1 MLRATLLS
9 LLLLSSALADEVKWA
24 ASYDDGLK
32 AAKEAGKP
40 LLIDFFKVWC
50 GWCKKLDAETF
61 PDEKVVKALNE
72 GFICVLVDAE
82 KGAAPDL
89 PKKSKIPECPVVLFL
104 DGEGDPL
111 YRFNGFLP
119 PAQFLDELKKPVEVA
134 KKFAAL
140 KESLAKAP
148 DDPKLNYD
156 FGVALAQR
164 GRKDEAHTAF
174 EKVQKPD
181 PDDKAGF
188 GDDIAL
194 AHVEEQFLEGAFADA
209 EESLK
214 ALMEKYKAGDQMPR
228 AYLYLGFAQS
238 RQNRSDQAVAT
249 WKAGSEKYPNAPEI
263 KQALELIKKAEAGKK
278 DEPK

>member
-24 ASYDDGLK
+24 ATYDDGLK

-40 LLIDFFKVWC
+40 LLVDFFEVWC

-61 PDEKVVKALNE
+61 PDEKVVKALND
-72 GFICVLVDAE
+72 GFVCVRIDAE
-82 KGAAPDL
+82 KGDGVALA
-89 PKKSKIPECPVVLFL
+89 KKWKVPECPLVLFL

-119 PAQFLDELKKPVEVA
+119 PAQFLDELKKPVEAA

-140 KESLAKAP
+140 KEALAKAP
-148 DDPKLNYD
+148 DDPKANYD

-164 GRKDEAHTAF
+164 GRRDEAHAAF
-174 EKVQKPD
+174 ERVQKLD
-181 PDDKAGF
+181 PEDKAGL

-209 EESLK
+209 EVALK
-214 ALMEKYKAGDQMPR
+214 SIVEKYKAGDQMPR

-238 RQNRSDQAVAT
+238 RQNRVEQAVAT
-249 WKAGSEKYPNAPEI
+249 WKAGCDKYPTAAES
-263 KQALELIKKAEAGKK
+263 KQALELIKKAE
-278 DEPK
+278 PK